1 MTFKESRAQYHEL
14 EKKFN
19 ELKGMYAQEIRR
31 NRELWDEIAKLNMEI
46 RSMQNLVDKC
56 DQDVKLRLLNEKFR
70 TMDMLTQ
77 ILMTPVTECDLNNKA
92 ISLLK
97 GCDIKYVGDLVQ
109 WTSNDLMR
117 IRNMGKVTMGE
128 IEKFV
133 DIIGLRLGMEIIYD
147 PDTKNFM
154 VNK

>member
-1 MTFKESRAQYHEL
+1 MTLKESRAQYHEL
-14 EKKFN
+14 EQKFN

-56 DQDVKLRLLNEKFR
+56 DQEVKLRLLNEKFR

-77 ILMTPVTECDLNNKA
+77 ILMTPITECDLSNKA
-92 ISLLK
+92 ISLLN

-109 WTSNDLMR
+109 WTFNDLLK
-117 IRNMGKVTMGE
+117 IRNMGKVTLKE

-133 DIIGLRLGMEIIYD
+133 DIIGLRLGMDIIYD
-147 PDTKNFM
+147 PDTKTFM
-154 VNK
+154 VNQ